1 MVTSLFIYKFV
12 FVVELAVAEV
22 LFTFRL
28 KKRSRFVLRAL
39 GSAAV
44 LLALTALF
52 PSSISAEWYTSLM
65 FFVIFA
71 ASIPLLKFCYAEPWR
86 NLLFCGIAS
95 YTMQHFAYELAALAA
110 SLIVW
115 GRSPLFGVYN
125 TDPVLFHGFG
135 REFFFVVLVYLLCYM
150 GSYWAMFA
158 VFASRIRKNAD
169 MKIKSVSLLFL
180 IGVGLLTD
188 IVLNSVVI
196 YRNNDLVG
204 SVTICIYN
212 LLCCVLLLFGQFS
225 LLQSKELQDKLD
237 AVNRLWREE
246 KKQFA
251 SLKENMDLINMKCH
265 DIRHQIRT
273 IGADNSVSAE
283 AIAQIEDSIRVYDA
297 TVKTGNEALDVI
309 LTEKSLRCTANGIFL
324 SYMVDGTALNF
335 INGIDLF
342 SLFGNALDNAIEA
355 VMRIE
360 DDKARIIGIKVHTS
374 GEFVA
379 INVSNTYTGE
389 IVYGTNGLPL
399 TSKEDTNYHGFGMK
413 SIAYV
418 VEKYGGEC
426 SVLTKN
432 GVFHLNILFPL
443 KRG

>member
-12 FVVELAVAEV
+12 FVAELAVAEF

-28 KKRSRFVLRAL
+28 KKRSRFSLRF
-39 GSAAV
+39 AACV
-44 LLALTALF
+44 AVMLFLAALF
-52 PSSISAEWYTSLM
+52 PSSIGTEWYTSLL

-95 YTMQHFAYELAALAA
+95 YTTQHFAYELSALAA

-115 GRSPLFGVYN
+115 GKSPLFGVYN
-125 TDPVLFHGFG
+125 TDPVLFTGFNK
-135 REFFFVVLVYLLCYM
+135 EFFFVALVYLLCYM
-150 GSYWAMFA
+150 GSYWAMSA
-158 VFASRIRKNAD
+158 IYARRIRKNAD
-169 MKIKSVSLLFL
+169 MKIKSVSILFL

-204 SVTICIYN
+204 SVTICIYS

-225 LLQSKELQDKLD
+225 LLQSKELQDELD
-237 AVNRLWREE
+237 VAKRLWREE

-265 DIRHQIRT
+265 DMRHQIRA
-273 IGADNSVSAE
+273 IGADNCLSAE

-309 LTEKSLRCTANGIFL
+309 LTEKNLRCTASGIFL
-324 SYMVDGTALNF
+324 SCMADGAALNF
-335 INGIDLF
+335 IDETDLF

-355 VMRIE
+355 VMQIG
-360 DDKARIIGIKVHTS
+360 DGNARIIVFKVHTA
-374 GEFVA
+374 GEFAV

-389 IVYGTNGLPL
+389 IVFGADGLPL
-399 TSKEDTNYHGFGMK
+399 TSKEDKNYHGFGMK
-413 SIAYV
+413 SIVYV
-418 VEKYGGEC
+418 VEKYGGEL